1 MLRIMSL
8 ATKMNYDRSD
18 ISEVRPY
25 KGSTSSLLTIESLIK
40 QAKILQQEDAIAHS
54 AANSLEK
61 IIHKLSINTVAD
73 IIQTELSQLKKEVV
87 YLEEEGKQEIAN
99 ELSLLISSA
108 NRLYVRVESPDELCT
123 SGDR

>member
-25 KGSTSSLLTIESLIK
+25 KGSTSSLLTKESLIK

-73 IIQTELSQLKKEVV
+73 IIQTELSQLKREVV
-87 YLEEEGKQEIAN
+87 CLEEEGKQEIAN

-108 NRLYVRVESPDELCT
+108 SLLSVRVELPDELCMF
-123 SGDR
+123 GDR